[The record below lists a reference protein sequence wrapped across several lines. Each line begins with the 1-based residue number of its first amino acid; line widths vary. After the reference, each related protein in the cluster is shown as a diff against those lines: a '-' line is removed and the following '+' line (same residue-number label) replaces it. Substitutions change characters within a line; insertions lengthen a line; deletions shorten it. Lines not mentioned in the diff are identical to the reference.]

1 MRPAEPTVPV
11 VVEAARGASLRLI
24 HLAADAQRTGSPAV
38 VVVPFTDTT
47 SVRRS
52 SSVLRFAH
60 ALGLRTILD
69 AHGTAVEHLAARRPE
84 LVRPTLRA
92 ADAVV
97 VRSPRTASLVRE
109 LSRGRLRVE
118 IAAERSTITLQRL
131 ERTLAA

>member
-1 MRPAEPTVPV
+1 MRPADPTVPV
-11 VVEAARGASLRLI
+11 VVEPGKGAFPRLLR
-24 HLAADAQRTGSPAV
+24 LAADAQRTGSPAL
-38 VVVPFTDTT
+38 VVVPFLETAPLRRT
-47 SVRRS
+47 SG
-52 SSVLRFAH
+52 VLRFAH

-69 AHGTAVEHLAARRPE
+69 AHGTAIEHLAARRPE

-97 VRSPRTASLVRE
+97 VRSPRSAALVRE

-118 IAAERSTITLQRL
+118 VAADEPATTFQRL